1 MTNTL
6 QFKLRINENLHSEIV
21 SKANE
26 NRRSLNSEIMSRLEA
41 SLLSEKPSNTPLT
54 AEQAFHLSK
63 SSVATSKAKLINLI
77 TEDINDVTKI
87 GKTECAVL
95 LPFSFYDNGNKVNVD
110 DVTYKKII
118 SPVIDEFTA
127 LGYVIYLEPS
137 TSMLNIS
144 WGK

>member
-77 TEDINDVTKI
+77 IFF
-87 GKTECAVL
+87 A
-95 LPFSFYDNGNKVNVD
+95 
-110 DVTYKKII
+110 II
-118 SPVIDEFTA
+118 
-127 LGYVIYLEPS
+127 
-137 TSMLNIS
+137 
-144 WGK
+144 